1 MRDRHLCK
9 AKRTDNGEWVEGNL
23 ILSDDAEEGYEAI
36 IIPRVG
42 SNMFTKHKGLKE
54 VTCDLGFERWYKVDK
69 ATICRYTGL
78 TDKSGNK
85 IWENDIVKD
94 DRGNI
99 YKAFWQEYYYQFSW
113 MCVKSDLLPI
123 GAKWDLWSLSKNG
136 DLDTIGNIF
145 DNPELLEVAE

>member
-1 MRDRHLCK
+1 MSEILFK

-42 SNMFTKHKGLKE
+42 SNMFTKHEGLKE

-85 IWENDIVKD
+85 IWENDILKCG
-94 DRGNI
+94 GNLVVTW
-99 YKAFWQEYYYQFSW
+99 KENLASF
-113 MCVKSDLLPI
+113 C
-123 GAKWDLWSLSKNG
+123 LSKKG
-136 DLDTIGNIF
+136 WMYQHFFGEAVDAKDTEVIGNIF